1 MPNILKN
8 IHNYL
13 SKKNKTIST
22 AESCSGGLLSFM
34 LTQLPGSSKYFI
46 LGVTSYSNTAKK
58 NILKIPAKVISR
70 NGAVSKKVAT
80 LMAENVRKI
89 AGTDIGVGI
98 TGIAGPSGGLTQK
111 PVGTVFIALST
122 RNTTICKK
130 FIFKGSRTAI
140 REQSALKAL
149 QLLKTV

>member
-1 MPNILKN
+1 
-8 IHNYL
+8 
-13 SKKNKTIST
+13 
-22 AESCSGGLLSFM
+22 M